1 MLSSKAPLLFC
12 RKKGFIGKPKEIAY
26 LIKNKFGSADN
37 IKELGEEEKDEERNH
52 HGSATLPPNSG
63 LHPTSSSIALAS
75 KTPAG
80 GSVGGGGSGGAGG
93 GGGSSGGGKIGSE
106 DGSEC
111 NSSITSESISGGV
124 TVPLTSFT
132 SPPNHHVM
140 SSFEVPIGN
149 PSIELIMQELKERQ
163 EENARLKEEIEM
175 IKQTLASEVSHM
187 FDSLVEEKIRYDR
200 LEEQVNDLT
209 ELHQNEMENLKQA
222 VKDLENMEE
231 KVQYKN
237 EENIK
242 DLNEMV
248 ESCQT
253 KIFRMEHQQAQQQ
266 QQFLTLEGL
275 ENSNA
280 RMLFVKLINIL
291 LTVLQVLL
299 LIIAT
304 VAGILTP
311 LLQTKTRLITTAT
324 ICLFVLFIYLQ
335 LSEIKDTW
343 TTCVSRVTEFLS

>member
-1 MLSSKAPLLFC
+1 MKYYNKSLNAENKNPILLRKLNLFHNTYLHTTVAFFSQLFKLLNIESVFDISSFFLLHH
-12 RKKGFIGKPKEIAY
+12 
-26 LIKNKFGSADN
+26 N
-37 IKELGEEEKDEERNH
+37 I
-52 HGSATLPPNSG
+52 
-63 LHPTSSSIALAS
+63 SSSS
-75 KTPAG
+75 PTTPTIW
-80 GSVGGGGSGGAGG
+80 
-93 GGGSSGGGKIGSE
+93 KFF
-106 DGSEC
+106 C
-111 NSSITSESISGGV
+111 NILLPDRLYHTYIFV
-124 TVPLTSFT
+124 IYLLYFVSFFLQ
-132 SPPNHHVM
+132 VM

-175 IKQTLASEVSHM
+175 IKFVWQTLASEVSHM

-291 LTVLQVLL
+291 LTVLQVQFYSQYCDASFYTSSSSCFVEYLL
-299 LIIAT
+299 KANMETIR
-304 VAGILTP
+304 
-311 LLQTKTRLITTAT
+311 LQK
-324 ICLFVLFIYLQ
+324 
-335 LSEIKDTW
+335 
-343 TTCVSRVTEFLS
+343 